1 MATEID
7 SLQIELNASATKA
20 NDAID
25 KLVKKLD
32 ILSDSLSKINSSGL
46 SGLAS
51 GVDRLGTAMQ
61 SMKNI
66 RSNEFTRLAN
76 NIERL
81 SKVDVSSLNNT
92 ANTISNLTNA
102 FSGIGAISN
111 NSQQLGILS
120 TNLSTLARGIRS
132 FGNINSSNLSSI
144 ATTLTPLAN
153 GITVL
158 SNVNFNNRN
167 LQNLIN
173 SLTRLSNANVSGLS
187 NVNFSQLGNSIGQ
200 LATSLQNAP
209 HIHQSI
215 ISMTNAISN
224 LSESGQNISVVS
236 ANLTGL
242 GNSLRRFM
250 SDIALAPSVSDNTIS
265 FSQAIATLANAGN
278 RAGTTA
284 SNLSVLGSGLRD
296 LIITLSTAP
305 NVSRNIIDLTNALA
319 NLASQGGRVG
329 NASNRISSGLNMA
342 SASAARAKKSFN
354 GLAGAIGKF
363 YATYFLAIRGIKG
376 LWKSVE
382 SSMDYIETL
391 NYFNKSFEQ
400 VAEKADLG
408 SWEQLGHDSAEAYY
422 NSFAERAEELTAK
435 LSGYAVSESGML
447 LPTEMPSLGINPA
460 QVMQYQAM
468 FGQMASSMGVT
479 SETALQLSNIL
490 TMIGSDLASVRN
502 MDFDK
507 VWTDMASGLAG
518 MSRTLDK
525 YGVNIRNVNL
535 QQKLN
540 ELGIQAN
547 IQSLNQNEKALL
559 RTIILLDSTRYA
571 WGDLAE
577 TINQPANQLRLLKAN
592 FENLA
597 RTIGNIFLPIV
608 AKVLPYI
615 NGLVI
620 ALQRLAQFIVNL
632 LGFEGFDWGGVSGSS
647 VDVNEL
653 LGLEDATDNLAAANK
668 EAEKLKKTTLGIDE
682 LNINAPEE
690 SGADSGVGSFSG
702 IDVGLQDALSDI
714 MGEYQ
719 SKWDEAFAEM
729 ENRAN
734 EFADKIEKAFE
745 PVKKLFKDIAI
756 GDWFAVGQD
765 VNIIATNILD
775 FFSRAIDEVNW
786 GKLGENIGDFLRGLE
801 WEEILVKAFELKFN
815 IWKAI
820 AEAWFRSLDAAP
832 IETAIL
838 TAIGLLKFTGLGE
851 ILKNKILQSIIGA
864 GIGDATGTTIGS
876 SILGSLGK
884 SWTSLGG
891 LKGILTTDLKTLLGA
906 GTIKEIGLTIG
917 TGLATGIAA
926 AIAGFGLGKVL
937 GKAIFGEEFYEYYDN
952 FKWFGD
958 SGFFSEISDDWEIT
972 LEAMATMA
980 TDLVELPIQK
990 TKEFLKE
997 SADEVDLFSRKME
1010 EVIPYMLQMGTIW
1023 QDSWRNS
1030 TEKVGKELET
1040 GIANMGQKADSGLS
1054 ELGNMIQKKTDKIT
1068 DDWQVSMDFLETAM
1082 NVTIGT
1088 LNDDGETGIN
1098 NLVSIVNNGL
1108 DLINAGFSEKTNSI
1122 NTIVNN
1128 GLNLIKNS
1136 WQEKTSEVNTIWQTG
1151 MDSITLG
1158 TELGMD
1164 NTNSMLK
1171 LKTSAMNMIWN
1182 KNNAELSKSLD
1193 STVKSSLST
1202 LESGI
1207 TKMDQAVEK
1216 ETLSLIANV
1225 SANLA
1230 ATGLSFGSE
1239 MQNIDSKMSET
1250 TKNTEKMWN
1259 ESLKIIRNSIVT
1271 STRTMLSKT
1280 ASGMNGVISGF
1291 ENVLGEVVRN
1301 VNKLIKDVNGNLGK
1315 FISAIPLINF
1325 VANFKRVTIPQYAMG
1340 GFPEDGLF
1348 MANHSELVGQFTNGK
1363 TAVANN
1369 EMIVAGIEE
1378 AAYRGFTRAYSE
1390 NNREA
1395 NLLEELI
1402 VAVREGKDI
1411 QIDGRSL
1418 VQAYDDRKARNG
1430 YVFG

>member
-1 MATEID
+1 MATEIE
-7 SLQIELNASATKA
+7 IEINASATKA

-32 ILSDSLSKINSSGL
+32 LLSDSLGKINSSGL

-76 NIERL
+76 NLEKL
-81 SKVDVSSLNNT
+81 SKVDVSSFNST
-92 ANTISNLTNA
+92 ATAISNLTSA
-102 FSGIGAISN
+102 FNGIGAITN
-111 NSQQLGILS
+111 NSQQLGTLS

-144 ATTLTPLAN
+144 AATLTPLAN

-158 SNVNFNNRN
+158 GNVNFNNRN

-173 SLTRLSNANVSGLS
+173 SLTRLSNANVSVLS
-187 NVNFSQLGNSIGQ
+187 NINFSQLGNSISQ
-200 LATSLQNAP
+200 LSTSLQNAP

-224 LSESGQNISVVS
+224 LSENGQNIAIVS
-236 ANLTGL
+236 SNLNSL

-250 SDIALAPSVSDNTIS
+250 SDMALAPSVSDNTIS
-265 FSQAIATLANAGN
+265 FSQAISTLANAGN
-278 RAGTTA
+278 RAGVTA
-284 SNLSVLGSGLRD
+284 SNLSALGVGLRD
-296 LIITLSTAP
+296 LMTTLSTAP

-319 NLASQGGRVG
+319 NLASQGSRVG

-342 SASAARAKKSFN
+342 STSATRAKKSFN

-363 YATYFLAIRGIKG
+363 YANYFLVIRGIKG

-408 SWEQLGHDSAEAYY
+408 SWEQLGYDSAEAYY
-422 NSFAERAEELTAK
+422 NSFAERAEELTTK
-435 LSGYAVSESGML
+435 LSGYTVSDTGML
-447 LPTEMPSLGINPA
+447 LSTNMPSLGINPS
-460 QVMQYQAM
+460 QVMQYQSM

-479 SETALQLSNIL
+479 SEIALQLSDAL

-668 EAEKLKKTTLGIDE
+668 EAEKLNKTTLGIDE

-690 SGADSGVGSFSG
+690 SGADSGIGSFSG

-765 VNIIATNILD
+765 VSNITSGIFD
-775 FFSRAIDEVNW
+775 FFSRAIQKVDWNEL
-786 GKLGENIGDFLRGLE
+786 GKKFGEFLKGIEWTKVFDSIGNFFETLINAAIDLWKGSFNADPIATLIITALGASKFLGL
-801 WEEILVKAFELKFN
+801 
-815 IWKAI
+815 
-820 AEAWFRSLDAAP
+820 D
-832 IETAIL
+832 T
-838 TAIGLLKFTGLGE
+838 
-851 ILKNKILQSIIGA
+851 ILKNKLTKEVANALPSSLNIGKTILLA
-864 GIGDATGTTIGS
+864 GITWEIGFEA
-876 SILGSLGK
+876 GKELGK
-884 SWTSLGG
+884 LITP
-891 LKGILTTDLKTLLGA
+891 D
-906 GTIKEIGLTIG
+906 
-917 TGLATGIAA
+917 
-926 AIAGFGLGKVL
+926 
-937 GKAIFGEEFYEYYDN
+937 EFTEYYEN
-952 FKWFGD
+952 FRFFGKG
-958 SGFFSEISDDWEIT
+958 GFFDEVTDDFGTT

-980 TDLVELPIQK
+980 TDFQNNPAIAGLTAFLLPLPTALAVSTQK
-990 TKEFLKE
+990 TKEFFKE
-997 SADEVDLFSRKME
+997 SAVEVDLYGRKME
-1010 EVIPYMLQMGTIW
+1010 EVGLYMVQMGTIW
-1023 QDSWRNS
+1023 QDSWI
-1030 TEKVGKELET
+1030 KPIGKAIET
-1040 GIANMGQKADSGLS
+1040 GIESMDQKTKAGLD
-1054 ELGNMIQKKTDKIT
+1054 ELGNMIRKKTDSITSDWKI
-1068 DDWQVSMDFLETAM
+1068 SM
-1082 NVTIGT
+1082 NVLGT
-1088 LNDDGETGIN
+1088 ATEVLMDKIN
-1098 NLVSIVNNGL
+1098 NDSEKGIDSLVSTVNSGL
-1108 DLINAGFSEKTNSI
+1108 DLMNTGFSEKTNSI

-1128 GLNLIKNS
+1128 GLDLIKKS
-1136 WQEKTSEVNTIWQTG
+1136 WEEKTNEVNTIWQSG
-1151 MDSITLG
+1151 MDSIISG

-1164 NTNSMLK
+1164 NTNSMLA
-1171 LKTSAMNMIWN
+1171 LKTEAMQLIWN
-1182 KNNAELSKSLD
+1182 GNNKALSNSLD
-1193 STVKSSLST
+1193 NAITSSLGT
-1202 LESGI
+1202 LEKGLA
-1207 TKMDQAVEK
+1207 TMNKDVEK
-1216 ETLSLIANV
+1216 GTVSMIATLSAQ
-1225 SANLA
+1225 LA
-1230 ATGLSFGSE
+1230 ASGLKFGIE
-1239 MQNIDSKMSET
+1239 TQNMKSKMQET
-1250 TKNTEKMWN
+1250 TESMEMMWTNTTDLINKSV
-1259 ESLKIIRNSIVT
+1259 ES
-1271 STRTMLSKT
+1271 STRTMLAKT
-1280 ASGMNGVISGF
+1280 TSGMNGVISGF
-1291 ENVLGEVVRN
+1291 ENILSDVVKN
-1301 VNKLIKDVNGNLGK
+1301 VNKLIRSINESLGGFIQNIPIIEFIPK
-1315 FISAIPLINF
+1315 FG
-1325 VANFKRVTIPQYAMG
+1325 RVSLPQYATG

-1348 MANHSELVGQFTNGK
+1348 MENHTELVGQFTNGK

-1378 AAYRGFTRAYSE
+1378 AAYRGFSRAYSE

-1418 VQAYDDRKARNG
+1418 VQAYDERKARNG

>member
-1 MATEID
+1 MATEIGP
-7 SLQIELNASATKA
+7 LKIEINANATKA

-32 ILSDSLSKINSSGL
+32 LLSDSLGKINSSGL

-51 GVDRLGTAMQ
+51 GVQSLGTAMQ

-76 NIERL
+76 NIEKL

-102 FSGIGAISN
+102 FSGINAITV
-111 NSQQLGILS
+111 NSQQLGTLS

-144 ATTLTPLAN
+144 AATLTPLAN

-158 SNVNFNNRN
+158 GNVNFNNRN

-187 NVNFSQLGNSIGQ
+187 NINFSQLGNSISQ

-209 HIHQSI
+209 NIHQSI

-224 LSESGQNISVVS
+224 LSENGQNISIVS
-236 ANLTGL
+236 ANLVSL

-250 SDIALAPSVSDNTIS
+250 SDMALAPSVSDNTIS
-265 FSQAIATLANAGN
+265 FSQAIATLANTGN
-278 RAGTTA
+278 RAGVTA
-284 SNLSVLGSGLRD
+284 SNLSALGVGLRD
-296 LIITLSTAP
+296 LMTTLSTAP
-305 NVSRNIIDLTNALA
+305 NVSRNVIDLTNALA

-329 NASNRISSGLNMA
+329 SASNSISRWLNRA
-342 SASAARAKKSFN
+342 STSATRAKKSFG
-354 GLAGAIGKF
+354 GLASVIGKF

-408 SWEQLGHDSAEAYY
+408 SWKQLGYDSAEAYY

-435 LSGYAVSESGML
+435 LSGYTVSDTGML
-447 LPTEMPSLGINPA
+447 LSTNMPSLGINPA
-460 QVMQYQAM
+460 QVMQYQSM

-479 SETALQLSNIL
+479 SETALQLSDAL

-690 SGADSGVGSFSG
+690 TGIDSGIGSLNSVY
-702 IDVGLQDALSDI
+702 DGLQGALSDI

-775 FFSRAIDEVNW
+775 FFSRAIDNVNW

-906 GTIKEIGLTIG
+906 GTIGEIGLTIG
-917 TGLATGIAA
+917 TGLAAGIAA

-958 SGFFSEISDDWEIT
+958 GGFFSEISDDWEIT
-972 LEAMATMA
+972 MQAMSDMA
-980 TDLVELPIQK
+980 YDIGPVGTIERFI
-990 TKEFLKE
+990 KE
-997 SADEVDLFSRKME
+997 SGIEVSLYRKME
-1010 EVIPYMLQMGTIW
+1010 EVGFYMVQMGTIW
-1023 QDSWRNS
+1023 QDSWI
-1030 TEKVGKELET
+1030 KPIGKALET
-1040 GIANMGQKADSGLS
+1040 GIATMDQKTSAGLS
-1054 ELGNMIQKKTDKIT
+1054 ELGSMIRTKTDSIT
-1068 DDWQVSMDFLETAM
+1068 SDWKTSM
-1082 NVTIGT
+1082 NVLGT
-1088 LNDDGETGIN
+1088 ATEVLMDKIN
-1098 NLVSIVNNGL
+1098 NDSEKGIDSLVSTVNSGL
-1108 DLINAGFSEKTNSI
+1108 DLMNAGFSEKTNSI

-1128 GLNLIKNS
+1128 GLDLIKNS
-1136 WQEKTSEVNTIWQTG
+1136 WEEKTSEVNTIWQAG
-1151 MDSITLG
+1151 IDSIIAG

-1164 NTNSMLK
+1164 NTNSILA
-1171 LKTSAMNMIWN
+1171 LKTEAMQLIWDANNM
-1182 KNNAELSKSLD
+1182 ALSNSLD
-1193 STVKSSLST
+1193 ETITSSLNT
-1202 LESGI
+1202 LEKGLSTMNKDVEKGTMSMIAKLSAQLAASGI
-1207 TKMDQAVEK
+1207 KFGI
-1216 ETLSLIANV
+1216 ET
-1225 SANLA
+1225 
-1230 ATGLSFGSE
+1230 
-1239 MQNIDSKMSET
+1239 QNMKSKMQET
-1250 TKNTEKMWN
+1250 TESMETMWKNSTDLINKSVE
-1259 ESLKIIRNSIVT
+1259 T
-1271 STRTMLSKT
+1271 STRTMLAKT
-1280 ASGMNGVISGF
+1280 TSGMNGVISGF
-1291 ENVLGEVVRN
+1291 ENILNDVVKN
-1301 VNKLIKDVNGNLGK
+1301 VNKLIRSINESLGGFIKNIPTIEFIPK
-1315 FISAIPLINF
+1315 FG
-1325 VANFKRVTIPQYAMG
+1325 RVSLPQYATG

-1348 MANHSELVGQFTNGK
+1348 MANHTELVGQFTNGK

-1418 VQAYDDRKARNG
+1418 VQAYDERKARNG